1 MLPIIPLKSRIAALP
16 GLQPITTLG
25 SISAVTLVIAY
36 GIGPVSWAGYLPAAL
51 AGAFVGVSVT
61 WTVLGATARAI
72 GEVNGAPFQ
81 KGDRVQVLNGKHKGV
96 IGKVEKTNCGQ
107 HGVYV
112 AVDVDGETTLYDDLG
127 IYLIER
133 IGGEAPGN

>member
-16 GLQPITTLG
+16 GLSEITCLG

-36 GIGPVSWAGYLPAAL
+36 TIGPVSWVGYLPAAL

-61 WTVLGATARAI
+61 WMVFAVIGRAI
-72 GEVNGAPFQ
+72 AKMNGAPFQ
-81 KGDRVQVLNGKHKGV
+81 KGDRVQILNGKHKGV
-96 IGKVEKTNCGQ
+96 IGKVEETNVGQ

-112 AVDVDGETTLYDDLG
+112 AVDVDGETTLYDDLD

-133 IGGEAPGN
+133 IGGEAPAN

>member
-16 GLQPITTLG
+16 GLWPITFLGSASAMTLAIAYTLG
-25 SISAVTLVIAY
+25 
-36 GIGPVSWAGYLPAAL
+36 PVRWVGYFPAAF
-51 AGAFVGVSVT
+51 AGAFVGVLVT
-61 WTVLGATARAI
+61 WMVVVLTGLAI

-81 KGDRVQVLNGKHKGV
+81 KGDGVQVLSGKHKGV
-96 IGKVEKTNCGQ
+96 IGKVEETNCGQ

-112 AVDVDGETTLYDDLG
+112 AVDIDGETTLYGDLDV
-127 IYLIER
+127 YLIER

>member
-1 MLPIIPLKSRIAALP
+1 MLTIIPLRSRIAALP
-16 GLQPITTLG
+16 GLWPITFLG
-25 SISAVTLVIAY
+25 SVSAVTLAIAY
-36 GIGPVSWAGYLPAAL
+36 TLGPVSWVGYLPAAL
-51 AGAFVGVSVT
+51 AGAFVGVLVT
-61 WTVLGATARAI
+61 WMVVVLTGTAI

-96 IGKVEKTNCGQ
+96 IGKVEETNVGQ

-112 AVDVDGETTLYDDLG
+112 AVDVHGETTLYDDLD

-133 IGGEAPGN
+133 IGGEAPAN

>member
-1 MLPIIPLKSRIAALP
+1 MLPTIPLKSRIAALP
-16 GLQPITTLG
+16 GLGPITSLG

-36 GIGPVSWAGYLPAAL
+36 TIGPVSWVGHLPAAL

-61 WTVLGATARAI
+61 WTVLGATGRAI

-81 KGDRVQVLNGKHKGV
+81 KGDRAQVLNGKHKGV
-96 IGKVEKTNCGQ
+96 IGKVAETNVGQ

-112 AVDVDGETTLYDDLG
+112 AVDVDGETTLYTDLD

-133 IGGEAPGN
+133 IGGQAPAD

>member
-16 GLQPITTLG
+16 GLGPITSLG

-36 GIGPVSWAGYLPAAL
+36 TIGPVSWAGYFPAAF
-51 AGAFVGVSVT
+51 AGAFVGVLVT
-61 WTVLGATARAI
+61 MVVLGLTGAAI

-96 IGKVEKTNCGQ
+96 IGEVEETDVGQ
-107 HGVYV
+107 HEVYV

-133 IGGEAPGN
+133 IGGEAPAN